1 MDFDVEAF
9 GAFDHID
16 RQTATGWLSTNSVR
30 QRYSYA
36 KLRLFVV
43 SLDLMRSWQSIIS
56 TLTSKFHI
64 RSLAEVNAALQSRK
78 AISPVSSHAL
88 RSQYCLARKTSFR
101 PIGRQCTRKIHTSTI
116 KRANENI
123 TSDEPTI
130 YALST
135 APGRAAI
142 AIIRISGSQ
151 SLDIYKALTG
161 SLQAPKP
168 RYATLKSLH
177 DPDDATKIIESAAL
191 LLYFP
196 APNTATGEDVLE
208 LHVHGGNAIVK
219 AVLKAIPKVA
229 YQGKSPAIRYAE
241 PGEFTRRAYWN
252 GRLDLT
258 QVEALGETL
267 AAETEQQRQLA
278 VKGASALLAQ
288 KYEEWRRLLLHA
300 RGELE
305 ALIDFS
311 EDQHFDE
318 GAGSMV
324 ESITAQVG
332 QLRSYLTINIENAN
346 RGELVRKGFNI
357 ALLGAPNVGK
367 SSLLNQIVQ
376 REAAIVSSQ
385 AGTTRDV
392 VDVGVDIHGFYCR
405 FGDLAGLRDAEQGDG
420 PVPKDHLDPVEEEGM
435 RRAIQRALEA
445 DLVLVILDIQP
456 NSTKPAL
463 SPLDSKVIEAIRA
476 VTTAK
481 QEILYVVNKTDLL
494 PDDQRNQFDSQS
506 EVIKILK
513 PARLESTLHQD
524 PVLVS
529 CQAQV
534 PRAHNMEGEIGI
546 SGLLRILEDILR
558 SKSEAITSTT
568 GDLPQSFWEQSLG
581 ASERQRL
588 LLQQCLACLDRFIDC
603 VCGSQR
609 HNHTDEA
616 VLDTD
621 NIDAVLGAEH
631 LREAAMCLA
640 KITGKGEM
648 GGDVEEVLGVVFEN
662 FCVGK

>member
-1 MDFDVEAF
+1 
-9 GAFDHID
+9 
-16 RQTATGWLSTNSVR
+16 
-30 QRYSYA
+30 
-36 KLRLFVV
+36 
-43 SLDLMRSWQSIIS
+43 MRSWQSIIS

-229 YQGKSPAIRYAE
+229 HQGKSPAIRYAE

-476 VTTAK
+476 VNTAK

-621 NIDAVLGAEH
+621 NIDVVLGAEH

>member
-1 MDFDVEAF
+1 
-9 GAFDHID
+9 
-16 RQTATGWLSTNSVR
+16 
-30 QRYSYA
+30 
-36 KLRLFVV
+36 
-43 SLDLMRSWQSIIS
+43 MRTWQSVIS
-56 TLTSKFHI
+56 PRPWNLHI
-64 RSLAEVNAALQSRK
+64 RSLVEVNAALQSKK

-88 RSQYCLARKTSFR
+88 RTQSCLACKTSIRSF
-101 PIGRQCTRKIHTSTI
+101 GRQCTRELHTTTI
-116 KRANENI
+116 KQANESI

-130 YALST
+130 FALST

-142 AIIRISGSQ
+142 AIIRISGPQ
-151 SLDIYKALTG
+151 SLNIYKALTG
-161 SLQAPKP
+161 SLEAPKS

-177 DPDDATKIIESAAL
+177 DADDATKVIEPAAL

-196 APNTATGEDVLE
+196 APNTVTGEDVLE

-229 YQGKSPAIRYAE
+229 HQGKKPAIRYAE

-278 VKGASALLAQ
+278 AKGASALLAQ

-311 EDQHFDE
+311 EDQHFEE
-318 GAGSMV
+318 GAESMV
-324 ESITAQVG
+324 KSITTQVD
-332 QLRSYLTINIENAN
+332 QLRNYLKINIENAH

-420 PVPKDHLDPVEEEGM
+420 LVPKDHLDPVEKEGM
-435 RRAIQRALEA
+435 RRAVQRALEA
-445 DLVLVILDIQP
+445 DLILVILDIQP
-456 NSTKPAL
+456 KSSKPAL
-463 SPLDSKVIEAIRA
+463 SPLDAKLIEAIRA
-476 VTTAK
+476 VNTAK

-494 PDDQRNQFDSQS
+494 TDHQRSQFKPQS
-506 EVIKILK
+506 EVFKILK
-513 PARLESTLHQD
+513 PAGLESTLHQV
-524 PVLVS
+524 PILVS
-529 CQAQV
+529 CQTQSSGGHHIEREA
-534 PRAHNMEGEIGI
+534 GI
-546 SGLLRILEDILR
+546 SGLLMTLGDILR
-558 SKSEAITSTT
+558 MKSEAVTSTT

-581 ASERQRL
+581 ASERQCL
-588 LLQQCLACLDRFIDC
+588 LLQQCLTCLDHFMNC
-603 VCGSQR
+603 VCGSQI

-616 VLDTD
+616 VLDTENND
-621 NIDAVLGAEH
+621 VVLGAEH